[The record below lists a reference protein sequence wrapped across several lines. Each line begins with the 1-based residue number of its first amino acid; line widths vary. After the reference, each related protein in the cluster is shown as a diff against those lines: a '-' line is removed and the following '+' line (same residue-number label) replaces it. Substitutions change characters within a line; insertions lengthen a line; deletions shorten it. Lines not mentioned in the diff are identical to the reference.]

1 MQHRGQEGT
10 GIVTVKD
17 QVFQTITGVGLV
29 TDVFN
34 ESKINQLPGDL
45 AIGHVRYSTAGS
57 SMLKNVQPFIAGYR
71 FGSDIEAVLHLIAI
85 SKARPFLSRM
95 VDACEKLEGA
105 YSMVFIT
112 EDKLVAVRDPH
123 GYIPLVMGRENCNG
137 AIVFASETCA
147 LDLIDVGWSRAAVG
161 WRWRSGAWV
170 EAGGASWLESKKR
183 KGLGGFVRD

>member
-123 GYIPLVMGRENCNG
+123 GYIPL
-137 AIVFASETCA
+137 
-147 LDLIDVGWSRAAVG
+147 
-161 WRWRSGAWV
+161 
-170 EAGGASWLESKKR
+170 
-183 KGLGGFVRD
+183 